1 MAMKLYTCDVIILGK
16 GPVKGVELW
25 LFGANQ
31 AEAKKAAQ
39 ALFPGAT
46 IASVQNLKEKKR

>member
-16 GPVKGVELW
+16 GPAKGVELW
-25 LFGANQ
+25 LSGANQ

-39 ALFPGAT
+39 ALFPGTT